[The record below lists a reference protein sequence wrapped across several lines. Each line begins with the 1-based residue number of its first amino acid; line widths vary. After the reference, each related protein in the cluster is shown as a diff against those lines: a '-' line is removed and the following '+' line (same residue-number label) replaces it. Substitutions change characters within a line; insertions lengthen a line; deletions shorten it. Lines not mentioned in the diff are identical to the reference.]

1 MMGNRPPSGPPRW
14 AYFGRRGATGS
25 VYELYRMPV
34 GPMKPMAR
42 LAAAQRLRKGLYW
55 LAAGDDPALANELA
69 SGNFSFVD
77 DALSDEAAA
86 ALIADWATR
95 AEWPGRP

>member
-1 MMGNRPPSGPPRW
+1 MTVDSTSVPLQW
-14 AYFGRRGATGS
+14 AYFGRRGATGE

-34 GPMKPMAR
+34 APMKPLAR
-42 LAAAQRLRKGLYW
+42 LAAAQRLHKGLFW
-55 LAAGDDPALANELA
+55 LSAGDDPALGNELA
-69 SGNFSFVD
+69 AGDFSFVD

-95 AEWPGRP
+95 PDWPGRP